1 MTGMICRKSMMP
13 CQTPGMC
20 SPHGGCPATEQV
32 SSAWLAQLRSEYL
45 VFGEQATALKAE
57 NARLHDQ
64 VKALQ
69 SVRALDAR
77 LAGFWRSP
85 KETPPE
91 GVSLVVLRDAGAVA
105 NGAHPGSRAGRWLE
119 LTSFQGR
126 IFICDVL
133 STGNVIGWVGVD
145 EFKGLKA
152 MCRDVE
158 RYQVL
163 RQADVDTIH
172 NGGLFAGLTPD
183 NIVINGHH
191 LDERT
196 DAVIDARKAP
206 ANE

>member
-1 MTGMICRKSMMP
+1 MSNLVCRKSMTP

-20 SPHGGCPATEQV
+20 SPHGGCPSTEQV

-69 SVRALDAR
+69 SAPNSWQSGYDEGRRMGTKTMLETRALDAR

-91 GVSLVVLRDAGAVA
+91 GVPLVVLRDAGTVG
-105 NGAHPGSRAGRWLE
+105 NGLHAGHRTGRWLE

-126 IFICDVL
+126 MFICDAV

-145 EFKGLKA
+145 EFQGLK
-152 MCRDVE
+152 D
-158 RYQVL
+158 L
-163 RQADVDTIH
+163 
-172 NGGLFAGLTPD
+172 L
-183 NIVINGHH
+183 
-191 LDERT
+191 
-196 DAVIDARKAP
+196 KAP
-206 ANE
+206 TDE